1 MFRKFVKWGVIV
13 NIFLF
18 FSALALAQAPDN
30 VPNLKLPITS
40 SQFKKYYKQSD
51 GYTIL
56 SDEYSKLTQPLNKQE
71 IDFPIK
77 NGDYRFDL
85 LFDRFTQDIRYYV
98 VGGFVQDNYL
108 YKVIIYNGNPSG
120 RTDTEVANVQINS
133 YDEQGKLIDALLLD
147 SGYDY
152 KYDSNIK
159 FSVNEDLT
167 INIKMSVPYCVEYPD
182 AESHKN
188 APKWFEYKEDIY
200 QINQGQFKLVSSKK
214 ERVDLSQ

>member
-1 MFRKFVKWGVIV
+1 MFRKFIKWGVIV

-18 FSALALAQAPDN
+18 FSALALAQAPDK

-40 SQFKKYYKQSD
+40 SQFKKYYKQSN

-56 SDEYSKLTQPLNKQE
+56 SDEYSTLTQPLNKQE

-77 NGDYRFDL
+77 NGSNV
-85 LFDRFTQDIRYYV
+85 FDRFTQDIRYYV
-98 VGGFVQDNYL
+98 VGGFVQDNYF
-108 YKVIIYNGNPSG
+108 YKVIIYNGNPFG
-120 RTDTEVANVQINS
+120 DTDRKIANVQINS

-167 INIKMSVPYCVEYPD
+167 INIKRSVIYCFEYPD
-182 AESHKN
+182 AESQKN
-188 APKWFEYKEDIY
+188 APKRKYYKEDIY
-200 QINQGQFKLVSSKK
+200 QINQGQFKLVSS
-214 ERVDLSQ
+214 EEETVDLSQ

>member
-1 MFRKFVKWGVIV
+1 MFQKFVKWGVIV

-18 FSALALAQAPDN
+18 FSALALAQAPDK

-77 NGDYRFDL
+77 NGSNV
-85 LFDRFTQDIRYYV
+85 FDRFTQDIRYYV

-108 YKVIIYNGNPSG
+108 YKVIIYNGNPFG
-120 RTDTEVANVQINS
+120 DTDRKIANVQINS

-167 INIKMSVPYCVEYPD
+167 INIKRSLEYCFEYPD

-188 APKWFEYKEDIY
+188 APKRKYYKEDIY
-200 QINQGQFKLVSSKK
+200 QINQGQFKLVSS
-214 ERVDLSQ
+214 EEETVDLSQ